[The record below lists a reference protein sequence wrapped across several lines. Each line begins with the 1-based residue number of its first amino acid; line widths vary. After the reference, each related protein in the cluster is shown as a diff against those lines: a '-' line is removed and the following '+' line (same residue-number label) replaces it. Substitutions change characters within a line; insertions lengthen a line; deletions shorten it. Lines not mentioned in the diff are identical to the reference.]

1 MRNRLTIRGG
11 YNTSRDPAISII
23 RVLAFLSIITC
34 HIMQYYHC
42 ELAWWFNVGVQIFLC
57 LSGYLY
63 GRKSIDNELSFYK
76 KQFIKIL
83 IPYYLVVII
92 AIIAQVIFV
101 RNEISGARIV
111 KTLLCYGTLNG
122 GEHLWF
128 VPTILFC
135 YLLTPLFD
143 KINDRIFTKKYP
155 LFYCLTAFVILS
167 VIIKLFTPY
176 FNPAWIVCFYLGHVL
191 GKNENKKGIN
201 PILCKGL
208 IYVGTVCLVSIQ
220 IGVMYLLKL
229 EFTGAKRTLF
239 HIMCDYGHT
248 FLGISIVLILIDV
261 FRGRNIPHF
270 IMKQIAFLD
279 SISYEGYLVHQFFIF
294 GAFSLFAIIGQP
306 IIAVIVIL
314 STIFAFGFFI
324 KLVSEKMKRLI
335 K

>member
-63 GRKSIDNELSFYK
+63 GRKSVDNELSFYK

-143 KINDRIFTKKYP
+143 KINDRIFTKKHP

-167 VIIKLFTPY
+167 VIIKDRFT
-176 FNPAWIVCFYLGHVL
+176 I
-191 GKNENKKGIN
+191 
-201 PILCKGL
+201 
-208 IYVGTVCLVSIQ
+208 
-220 IGVMYLLKL
+220 
-229 EFTGAKRTLF
+229 
-239 HIMCDYGHT
+239 
-248 FLGISIVLILIDV
+248 
-261 FRGRNIPHF
+261 
-270 IMKQIAFLD
+270 
-279 SISYEGYLVHQFFIF
+279 
-294 GAFSLFAIIGQP
+294 
-306 IIAVIVIL
+306 
-314 STIFAFGFFI
+314 
-324 KLVSEKMKRLI
+324 
-335 K
+335 